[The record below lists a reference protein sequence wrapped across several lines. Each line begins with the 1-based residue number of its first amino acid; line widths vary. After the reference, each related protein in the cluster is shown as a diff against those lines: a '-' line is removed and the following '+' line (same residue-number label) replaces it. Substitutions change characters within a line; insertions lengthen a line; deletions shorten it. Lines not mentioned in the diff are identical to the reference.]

1 MLPKDFSFAQLP
13 KDKPL
18 LTLKEVGLLGS
29 SLEDV
34 DSSMLDF
41 LRNDLDLSV
50 LTNQGLK
57 KTPVIWISPE
67 RAFQIKNDK
76 ELRDDSG
83 TLIIPLISIEREGVS
98 KDPSRKGSFQAH
110 LFSDRRDGRTGRF
123 VIAKQ
128 IVQDKTRDNAV
139 ITNTRTNTDGTR
151 QKYKPN
157 QNKRIVIDTLSI
169 PIPTYIN
176 VDYKITIR
184 TEYQQHMNDLI
195 TPFITRTGQ
204 INSFVMRKNGHLY
217 EAFIDQSISTS
228 NNTSAMAED
237 ERTFISTVSI
247 KVIAYLIGNGPN
259 SKEPIVERRQ
269 NFVDIAFP
277 REKVIG
283 PGDPGFIL
291 D

>member
-13 KDKPL
+13 DKSN
-18 LTLKEVGLLGS
+18 LTLEEVGLLGS
-29 SLEDV
+29 SLEDI
-34 DSSMLDF
+34 DASMLDF
-41 LRNDLDLSV
+41 LKSDLDLSV
-50 LTNQGLK
+50 LTNQGLEK
-57 KTPVIWISPE
+57 VPVIWISPE

-76 ELRDDSG
+76 TLRDESG
-83 TLIIPLISIEREGVS
+83 SLIVPLISLEREGVT
-98 KDPSRKGSFQAH
+98 KDPSRKGGFQAH

-123 VIAKQ
+123 IIAKK

-139 ITNTRTNTDGTR
+139 ITNTRTNTEGVR

-157 QNKRIVIDTLSI
+157 QNKRIVVDTLSI

-184 TEYQQHMNDLI
+184 AEYQQHVNDLI

-204 INSFVMRKNGHLY
+204 INSFVMKRNGHLY

-228 NNTSAMAED
+228 NNVGSMAED
-237 ERTFISTVSI
+237 ERTFISTVNV
-247 KVIAYLIGNGPN
+247 KVLGYLIGNGPN

-283 PGDPGFIL
+283 PGDPGFII

>member
-13 KDKPL
+13 EKAN
-18 LTLKEVGLLGS
+18 LTLEEVGLLGS
-29 SLEDV
+29 SLEDI
-34 DSSMLDF
+34 DASILDF
-41 LRNDLDLSV
+41 LKSDLDLSV
-50 LTNQGLK
+50 LTNQGLEK
-57 KTPVIWISPE
+57 VPVIWISPE

-76 ELRDDSG
+76 TLRDESG
-83 TLIIPLISIEREGVS
+83 SLIVPLISLEREGVS
-98 KDPSRKGSFQAH
+98 KDPSRKGGFQAH
-110 LFSDRRDGRTGRF
+110 LFSNRKDGRTGRF
-123 VIAKQ
+123 IIAKK
-128 IVQDKTRDNAV
+128 IVQDKTRDNSV
-139 ITNTRTNTDGTR
+139 ITNTRTNTEGVR

-157 QNKRIVIDTLSI
+157 ENKRIVVDTLSI
-169 PIPTYIN
+169 PIPTYVN

-184 TEYQQHMNDLI
+184 AEYQQHINDLI

-204 INSFVMRKNGHLY
+204 INSFVMKRNGHLY
-217 EAFIDQSISTS
+217 EAFIDQSIST
-228 NNTSAMAED
+228 NNNVSSMAED

-247 KVIAYLIGNGPN
+247 KVLGYLIGNGPN

-283 PGDPGFIL
+283 PGDPGFII

>member
-13 KDKPL
+13 EKAN
-18 LTLKEVGLLGS
+18 LTLEEVGLLGS
-29 SLEDV
+29 SLEDI
-34 DSSMLDF
+34 DASMLDF
-41 LRNDLDLSV
+41 LKSDLDLSV
-50 LTNQGLK
+50 LTNQGLEK
-57 KTPVIWISPE
+57 VPVIWISPE
-67 RAFQIKNDK
+67 RAYQIKNDK
-76 ELRDDSG
+76 TLRDESG
-83 TLIIPLISIEREGVS
+83 SLIVPLISLEREGVS
-98 KDPSRKGSFQAH
+98 KDPSRKGGFQAH
-110 LFSDRRDGRTGRF
+110 LFSNRKDGRTGRF
-123 VIAKQ
+123 IIAKK
-128 IVQDKTRDNAV
+128 IVQDKTRDNSV
-139 ITNTRTNTDGTR
+139 ITNTRTNTEGVR

-157 QNKRIVIDTLSI
+157 ENKRIVVDTLSI

-184 TEYQQHMNDLI
+184 AEYQQHINDLI

-204 INSFVMRKNGHLY
+204 INSFVMKRNGHLY
-217 EAFIDQSISTS
+217 EAFIDQSIST
-228 NNTSAMAED
+228 NNNVSSMAED

-247 KVIAYLIGNGPN
+247 KVLGYLIGNGPN

-283 PGDPGFIL
+283 PGDPGFII

>member
-1 MLPKDFSFAQLP
+1 MLPEDFSFAQLP
-13 KDKPL
+13 DKSN
-18 LTLKEVGLLGS
+18 LTLEEVGLLGS
-29 SLEDV
+29 SLEDI
-34 DSSMLDF
+34 DASMLDF
-41 LRNDLDLSV
+41 LKSDLDLSV
-50 LTNQGLK
+50 LTNQGLEK
-57 KTPVIWISPE
+57 VPVIWISPE

-76 ELRDDSG
+76 TLRDESG
-83 TLIIPLISIEREGVS
+83 SLIVPLISLEREGVT
-98 KDPSRKGSFQAH
+98 KDPSRKGGFQAH

-123 VIAKQ
+123 IIAKK

-139 ITNTRTNTDGTR
+139 ITNTRTNTEGVR

-157 QNKRIVIDTLSI
+157 QNKRIVVDTLSI

-184 TEYQQHMNDLI
+184 AEYQQHVNDLI

-204 INSFVMRKNGHLY
+204 INSFVMKRNGHLY

-228 NNTSAMAED
+228 NNVGSMAED
-237 ERTFISTVSI
+237 ERTFISTVNV
-247 KVIAYLIGNGPN
+247 KVLGYLIGNGPN

-283 PGDPGFIL
+283 PGDPGFII

>member
-13 KDKPL
+13 DKSN
-18 LTLKEVGLLGS
+18 LTLEEVGLLGS
-29 SLEDV
+29 SLEDI
-34 DSSMLDF
+34 DASMLDF
-41 LRNDLDLSV
+41 LKSDLDLSV
-50 LTNQGLK
+50 LTNQGLEK
-57 KTPVIWISPE
+57 VPVIWISPE

-76 ELRDDSG
+76 TLRDESG
-83 TLIIPLISIEREGVS
+83 SLIVPLISLEREGVT
-98 KDPSRKGSFQAH
+98 KDPSRKGGFQAH

-123 VIAKQ
+123 IIAKK

-139 ITNTRTNTDGTR
+139 ITNTRTNTEGVR

-157 QNKRIVIDTLSI
+157 QNKRIVVDTLSI

-184 TEYQQHMNDLI
+184 AEYQQHVNDLI

-204 INSFVMRKNGHLY
+204 INSFVMKRNGHLY

-228 NNTSAMAED
+228 NNVGSMAED

-247 KVIAYLIGNGPN
+247 KVLGYLIGNGPN

-283 PGDPGFIL
+283 PGDPGFII

>member
-13 KDKPL
+13 EKAN
-18 LTLKEVGLLGS
+18 LTLEEVGLLGS
-29 SLEDV
+29 SLEDI
-34 DSSMLDF
+34 DASMLDF
-41 LRNDLDLSV
+41 LKSDLDLSV
-50 LTNQGLK
+50 LTNQGLEK
-57 KTPVIWISPE
+57 VPVIWISPE

-76 ELRDDSG
+76 TLRDESG
-83 TLIIPLISIEREGVS
+83 SLIVPLISLEREGIS
-98 KDPSRKGSFQAH
+98 KDPSRKGGFQAH
-110 LFSDRRDGRTGRF
+110 LFSNRKDGRTGRF
-123 VIAKQ
+123 IIAKK
-128 IVQDKTRDNAV
+128 IVQDKTRDNSV
-139 ITNTRTNTDGTR
+139 ITNTRTNTEGVR

-157 QNKRIVIDTLSI
+157 ENKRIVVDTLSI
-169 PIPTYIN
+169 PIPTYVN

-184 TEYQQHMNDLI
+184 AEYQQHINDLI

-204 INSFVMRKNGHLY
+204 INSFVMKRNGHLY
-217 EAFIDQSISTS
+217 EAFIDQSIST
-228 NNTSAMAED
+228 NNNVSSMAED

-247 KVIAYLIGNGPN
+247 KVLGYLIGNGPN

-283 PGDPGFIL
+283 PGDPGFII

>member
-1 MLPKDFSFAQLP
+1 MLPEDFSFAQLP
-13 KDKPL
+13 DKSN
-18 LTLKEVGLLGS
+18 LTLEEVGLLGS
-29 SLEDV
+29 SLEDI
-34 DSSMLDF
+34 DASMLDF
-41 LRNDLDLSV
+41 LKTDLDLSV
-50 LTNQGLK
+50 LTNQGLEK
-57 KTPVIWISPE
+57 VPVIWISPE

-76 ELRDDSG
+76 TLRDESG
-83 TLIIPLISIEREGVS
+83 SLIIPLISLEREGVT
-98 KDPSRKGSFQAH
+98 KDPSRKGGFQAH

-123 VIAKQ
+123 IIAKK

-139 ITNTRTNTDGTR
+139 ITNTRTNTEGVR

-157 QNKRIVIDTLSI
+157 QNKRIVVDTLSI

-184 TEYQQHMNDLI
+184 AEYQQHVNDLI

-204 INSFVMRKNGHLY
+204 INSFVMKRNGHLY

-228 NNTSAMAED
+228 NNVGSMAED

-247 KVIAYLIGNGPN
+247 KVLGYLIGNGPN

-283 PGDPGFIL
+283 PGDPGFII

>member
-13 KDKPL
+13 EKAN
-18 LTLKEVGLLGS
+18 LTLEEVGLLGS
-29 SLEDV
+29 SLEDI
-34 DSSMLDF
+34 DASMLDF
-41 LRNDLDLSV
+41 LKSDLDLSV
-50 LTNQGLK
+50 LTNQGLEK
-57 KTPVIWISPE
+57 VPVIWISPE

-76 ELRDDSG
+76 TLRDESG
-83 TLIIPLISIEREGVS
+83 SLIVPLISLEREGIS
-98 KDPSRKGSFQAH
+98 KDPSRKGGFQAH
-110 LFSDRRDGRTGRF
+110 LFSNRKDGRTGRF
-123 VIAKQ
+123 IIAKK
-128 IVQDKTRDNAV
+128 IVQDKTRDNSV
-139 ITNTRTNTDGTR
+139 ITNTRTNTDGVR

-157 QNKRIVIDTLSI
+157 ENKRIVVDTLSI
-169 PIPTYIN
+169 PIPTYVN

-184 TEYQQHMNDLI
+184 AEYQQHINDLI

-204 INSFVMRKNGHLY
+204 INSFVMKRNGHLY
-217 EAFIDQSISTS
+217 EAFIDQSIST
-228 NNTSAMAED
+228 NNNVSSMAED

-247 KVIAYLIGNGPN
+247 KVLGYLIGNGPN

-283 PGDPGFIL
+283 PGDPGFII